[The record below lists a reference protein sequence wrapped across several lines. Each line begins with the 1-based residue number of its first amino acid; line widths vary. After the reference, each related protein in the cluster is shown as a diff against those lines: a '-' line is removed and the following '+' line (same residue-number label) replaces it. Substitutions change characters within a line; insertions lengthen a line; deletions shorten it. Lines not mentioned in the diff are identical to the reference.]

1 VQLNKVHHVTTITR
15 VSAELGEDEDWLNR
29 IAIDMEP
36 EDSLI
41 WVYGPDNDG
50 VMAFSDFGIE
60 QLKELIT
67 LHKAHPELLDRSERS
82 G

>member
-1 VQLNKVHHVTTITR
+1 VQLNKVHHVTTTAR
-15 VSAELGEDEDWLNR
+15 VSSELGEDEDWLNR
-29 IAIDMEP
+29 IAIDIEP
-36 EDSLI
+36 EDGLI

-60 QLKELIT
+60 QLKELIA
-67 LHKAHPELLDRSERS
+67 LHKAHPDLLDRSERS